1 MSKED
6 SIKRM
11 LLELRQYNIETTKQ
25 FLDDISGLVLTNV
38 DRFVK
43 TFFKDF
49 ARKNFDDYNRFEP
62 LGVDRKDKPKLKGY
76 RMLRYEYRYSSNL
89 KCIFIV
95 KKVNNNEVILLC
107 AFNEDGD
114 KQKGND
120 SYKTNI
126 KRAIR
131 IFERIY

>member
-1 MSKED
+1 
-6 SIKRM
+6 
-11 LLELRQYNIETTKQ
+11 
-25 FLDDISGLVLTNV
+25 
-38 DRFVK
+38 
-43 TFFKDF
+43 
-49 ARKNFDDYNRFEP
+49 
-62 LGVDRKDKPKLKGY
+62 
-76 RMLRYEYRYSSNL
+76 MLRYEYRYSSNL